1 MNKYRNKKVVV
12 DGMVFDSRK
21 EARRWQQLCQLQSRG
36 EIQDLRR
43 QVEYELIPNQYE
55 VSERYSEKTGKRLQ
69 DKNKLVERK
78 VCYVAD
84 FVYTRDGETIVEDTK
99 SPVTRTK
106 DYIVKRKLLL
116 YIFGIKIKEI

>member
-21 EARRWQQLCQLQSRG
+21 ELRRWQELLTLQ
-36 EIQDLRR
+36 R
-43 QVEYELIPNQYE
+43 QGLISNLQRQFEFELIPNQYDVE
-55 VSERYSEKTGKRLQ
+55 ERYSEKTGKRLQ
-69 DKNKLVERK
+69 DKQKLVERK

-84 FVYTRDGETIVEDTK
+84 FAYRENGKLVVEDTK
-99 SPVTRTK
+99 SPATRTK
-106 DYIVKRKLLL
+106 DYIIKRKLLL